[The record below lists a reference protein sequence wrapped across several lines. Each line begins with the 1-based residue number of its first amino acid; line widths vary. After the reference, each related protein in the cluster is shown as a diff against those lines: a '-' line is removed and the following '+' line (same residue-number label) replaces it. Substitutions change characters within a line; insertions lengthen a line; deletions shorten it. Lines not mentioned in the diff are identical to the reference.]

1 MIYKGSVK
9 QNDIYIG
16 STKISE
22 VYKGSTQVYSSKLP
36 AGQVIFESST
46 AGTYEINIPKSQNY
60 YIQLV
65 GGGGGGRHVNVETD
79 KGGGSGG
86 YVYGT
91 IHIPA
96 GVYSIIVGKGGA
108 SKTAGGDSVF
118 IEQVAGGGK
127 STSSYAGGVCTTT
140 LNYINGK
147 AGGSGKTGQSVYEG
161 YGAGGFSSN
170 SGKNGYAKIT
180 TA

>member
-1 MIYKGSVK
+1 MIYKGSNK
-9 QNDIYIG
+9 IEDIFVGNIQIG
-16 STKISE
+16 S

-65 GGGGGGRHVNVETD
+65 GGGGGGRYAHVSTD
-79 KGGGSGG
+79 SGGGSGG

-96 GVYSIIVGKGGA
+96 GIYTLIVGKGGA
-108 SKTAGGDSVF
+108 SGTAGGDSVF
-118 IEQVAGGGK
+118 VEQIAGGGK
-127 STSSYAGGVCTTT
+127 SRTSYAGGTCTTT

-161 YGAGGFSSN
+161 YGAGGYSAN